1 MSFEEDLIKEIN
13 QFRTNPR
20 EYTKKIK
27 KYISYF
33 EGKLLQLPGSD
44 AAIETQE
51 GAAAYTEAIDYLSK
65 QGGIEPL
72 EPSKGLGRIS
82 KDFVSEIQK
91 VDPDNLD
98 SIDLDKIIE
107 RYGKFTG
114 NLNRALDFGG
124 ETPEQVLVNLIVSDG
139 DPKREQREAL
149 LNKNL
154 KKVGVGFGNHEDFK
168 FVTVIISCTKFVNNK
183 DSDDNGFICKTKYNT
198 RHRPGRAPC
207 RRPWR
212 RYGWSPR
219 PWGRARRAECRR
231 SRCLP
236 GS

>member
-183 DSDDNGFICKTKYNT
+183 DSDDNGFICKTKYNKV
-198 RHRPGRAPC
+198 
-207 RRPWR
+207 
-212 RYGWSPR
+212 
-219 PWGRARRAECRR
+219 
-231 SRCLP
+231 
-236 GS
+236 